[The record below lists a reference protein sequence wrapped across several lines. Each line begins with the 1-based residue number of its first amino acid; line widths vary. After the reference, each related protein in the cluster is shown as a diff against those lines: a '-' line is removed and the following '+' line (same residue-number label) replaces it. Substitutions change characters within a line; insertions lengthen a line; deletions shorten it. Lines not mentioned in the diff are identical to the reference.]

1 MADVSL
7 LNQILDLAPTFER
20 IATQCARMESVYLLS
35 RNDGCILG
43 SLASPLRFTRAGQVS
58 LMWSDELT
66 LRLSHRTIPLAI
78 SYSETGA
85 DGSVIDG
92 IEYVN
97 RQGRG
102 CLKICR
108 TDPVSK
114 QQWAEMLSTCG
125 KYRLPVD
132 ALDCIRKTN
141 HLDGTC
147 SQCSGHSRP
156 VTLRTP
162 SALTLE
168 AFLRCAI
175 DHRQQIEIIAPCGFS
190 KARLQLR
197 PQSLQWRG
205 EWLIPV
211 DAASCCHFRLAP
223 GTHVVR
229 REHSSRETLD
239 IFDAGSRFVARLT
252 KPNLAL

>member
-7 LNQILDLAPTFER
+7 LNQILALAPTFER

-43 SLASPLRFTRAGQVS
+43 SLATPLRFTRAGQVS
-58 LMWSDELT
+58 LIWSDALT
-66 LRLSHRTIPLAI
+66 LRLSHRTIPLAV

-92 IEYVN
+92 IEYVD

-102 CLKICR
+102 CLKVCR

-132 ALDCIRKTN
+132 ALACVRKTN
-141 HLDGTC
+141 HLDGP
-147 SQCSGHSRP
+147 CSGHSRH
-156 VTLRTP
+156 VTPRTP

-168 AFLRCAI
+168 TFLRSAI
-175 DHRQQIEIIAPCGFS
+175 DHRDQIEIIAPCGFS
-190 KARLQLR
+190 KAHLQLR

-211 DAASCCHFRLAP
+211 DASSCCHFRLAP
-223 GTHVVR
+223 GTRVVR
-229 REHSSRETLD
+229 REHITREILD

-252 KPNLAL
+252 KPNRTLQK